1 MRWRGR
7 LARLERALGG
17 QVCRDCGQ
25 ALGGERV
32 FTFAEDPPA
41 PADFEPCRG
50 CGRTRA
56 FTLKI
61 RDADDGSDSAQHR
74 HREGELIA

>member
-32 FTFAEDPPA
+32 FTFAEDPSSA
-41 PADFEPCRG
+41 G
-50 CGRTRA
+50 GLRA
-56 FTLKI
+56 LPGLWTDP
-61 RDADDGSDSAQHR
+61 RVHAEDSR
-74 HREGELIA
+74 R